1 MSEKMYPLSIRELLG
16 RMTQEYKAT
25 GGVFGVTAAYRHAG
39 EKSLPIFGERLETPI
54 GPAAGPHTQMAQN
67 IIAAYFAGARFFE
80 LKTVQIMDGE
90 DLAKCIARPCIKAD
104 DEGYNCE
111 WSTELTVP
119 QAYEEYVKAWCVLKV
134 ISKAYALGDP
144 DGFVFNMSVG
154 YDLAGIKSEKIDSFI
169 EGLKDASD
177 RPVFAQC
184 KAALKEF
191 FPELREH
198 IDGISPRVCRSV
210 TLSTLHGCP
219 PDEIERIATYLL
231 TEKHLNTF
239 VKCNPTILGYADARA
254 LLDKAGFDY
263 IVFDEHHF
271 NEDLQYADAVAM
283 FRRLQALA
291 DANGLEFGLKLS
303 NTFPVD
309 VTRGELPSNEM
320 YMSGR
325 ALYHLTTEMAR
336 RFSVE
341 FGGKLRISYSGGA
354 DGCNAGDL
362 FIAGIWP
369 ITMATTI
376 LKPGG
381 YNRFRQIAEW
391 LSKLPYKAFY
401 GADTDALVEHCIKA
415 HASDPRFL
423 KPIKPLPSRKSE
435 DAVPLFDCYMAPCS
449 GGCPIHQDIPEYIR
463 LTEKGLFKEALG
475 VITQKNPLPFITGT
489 ICSHRCMTKCTRNFY
504 DYPVQIREYKLTA
517 AEYGYDAL
525 MAEWDSVGRCA
536 PDSAIPQS
544 ASADSSLYQRE
555 PKKVAVIG
563 GGAAGL
569 SAAYFLARAGIQTD
583 VFEKEAKAGGI
594 VRNVIPS
601 FRISDEAIDKDIA
614 LIEKMGAAIHT
625 STPAPS
631 LAELKAWGYDSVIF
645 AVGAYKAQDA
655 GVSGNVMNVID
666 FLREYKETSVSNPP
680 CSALPSFPP
689 LGKGGLAI
697 TIIGGGNTAMDA
709 ARAAKR
715 IEGVEKVTIIYRR
728 TKKYMP
734 ADEEELKEALSDG
747 VEFAE
752 LLAPTAQADGK
763 LICDVMKLGEPDA
776 SGRRKPVPTGETTT
790 IDADLV
796 IAAIGEK
803 VDTTIYE
810 VNGIIPDDRGRV
822 PFSTEVDGMKVYNI
836 GDSHRGPCTVVE
848 CIADAQRA
856 ADEIIGE
863 KHVMDIPA
871 EAFASPEEVI
881 PYKGIQNDF
890 NMDDIEWFEPFSMR
904 CLSCNTVCENCVS
917 VCPNRANTVIVMP
930 DGRREILHIDRL
942 CNECGNCATFC
953 PYASAPYK
961 DKLTLFMDEAGF
973 DDSTNKGFLFLDDHT
988 VRVRLDDVLDVDLDS
1003 VNELSKDLEVLI
1015 LTVREKYAVLW

>member
-16 RMTQEYKAT
+16 RMTKEYDTT
-25 GGVFGVTAAYRHAG
+25 GNVFGVTAAFKTAEHYAQVLEMAEQQAKALETMGQVAPKIPALEDKFLH
-39 EKSLPIFGERLETPI
+39 IFGEKLETPI

-90 DLAKCIARPCIKAD
+90 ELAACIARPCIKAD

-119 QAYEEYVKAWCVLKV
+119 RAYEEYVKAWCVLKV
-134 ISKAYALGDP
+134 ISKAYGLGDP

-177 RPVFAQC
+177 RPIFAEC

-191 FPELREH
+191 FPENADY

-219 PDEIERIATYLL
+219 PDEIERIATYLI
-231 TEKHLNTF
+231 TEKRLNTF
-239 VKCNPTILGYADARA
+239 VKCNPTILGYEDARA
-254 LLDKAGFDY
+254 ILDKAGFDY
-263 IVFDEHHF
+263 VSFDEHHF
-271 NEDLQYADAVAM
+271 VEDLQYGDAVAM
-283 FRRLQALA
+283 FRRLIALA
-291 DANGLEFGLKLS
+291 EENGLEFGVKLS
-303 NTFPVD
+303 NTFPAQVKQN
-309 VTRGELPSNEM
+309 ELPAEEM

-325 ALYHLTTEMAR
+325 SLFHLTIEMAR
-336 RFSVE
+336 RFSKE
-341 FGGKLRISYSGGA
+341 FDGKLRISYSGGA
-354 DGCNAGDL
+354 DQSNVHIL
-362 FIAGIWP
+362 FCVGIWP
-369 ITMATTI
+369 ITMATTV

-381 YNRFRQIAEW
+381 YARFVEMA
-391 LSKLPYKAFY
+391 KLLRMMPF
-401 GADTDALVEHCIKA
+401 ADFTETITAGIENWISVVDRDGVFH
-415 HASDPRFL
+415 
-423 KPIKPLPSRKSE
+423 KPIKPIPSRKSDE
-435 DAVPLFDCYMAPCS
+435 TVPLFDCYSAPCQ

-463 LTEKGLFKEALG
+463 LTDKKMYKEALE

-504 DYPVQIREYKLTA
+504 DDPVAIRGYKLRA
-517 AEYGYDAL
+517 AENGYDGLIAVVKAPA
-525 MAEWDSVGRCA
+525 AEG
-536 PDSAIPQS
+536 
-544 ASADSSLYQRE
+544 
-555 PKKVAVIG
+555 KKVAIIG

-569 SAAYFLARAGIQTD
+569 SAAYFLARAGIQAD
-583 VFEKEAKAGGI
+583 IFEKDEKVGGI
-594 VRNVIPS
+594 VRNVIPG

-631 LAELKAWGYDSVIF
+631 LKELKEWGYDTVVF
-645 AVGAYKAQDA
+645 AVGAYKAQDT
-655 GVSGNVMNVID
+655 GVSGNVVNVID
-666 FLREYKETSVSNPP
+666 FLRAFKAGELDN
-680 CSALPSFPP
+680 A
-689 LGKGGLAI
+689 GKAVAV
-697 TIIGGGNTAMDA
+697 IGGGNTAMDA

-715 IEGVEKVTIIYRR
+715 INGVEKVTIVYRR

-747 VEFAE
+747 VVFAE
-752 LLAPTAQADGK
+752 LLAPVAQADGK
-763 LICDVMKLGEPDA
+763 LSCNVMKLGEPDA
-776 SGRRKPVPTGETTT
+776 SGRRRPEPTGEIAY

-803 VDTTIYE
+803 VDTSIYE
-810 VNGIIPDDRGRV
+810 ANGIVPDERGRV
-822 PFSTEVDGMKVYNI
+822 PFSTEVDGVKVYNI
-836 GDSHRGPCTVVE
+836 GDSNRGPCTVVE

-881 PYKGIQNDF
+881 PLKGKTIDYVFVDF
-890 NMDDIEWFEPFSMR
+890 GTKPFSSP

-917 VCPNRANTVIVMP
+917 VCPNRANTVVVMP

-961 DKLTLFMDEAGF
+961 DKLTLFKDEEGF
-973 DDSTNKGFLFLDDHT
+973 SDSSNKGFLFLDDHT
-988 VRVRLDDVLDVDLDS
+988 VRVRLDDVMDVDLDS
-1003 VNELSKDLEVLI
+1003 VNELDKDLEVLI
-1015 LTVREKYAVLW
+1015 LTVREKYPYLL

>member
-1 MSEKMYPLSIRELLG
+1 MSEKMYPLSIVELLG
-16 RMTQEYKAT
+16 RMTEEYKTA
-25 GGVFGVTAAYRHAG
+25 GGVFGVTSAYRPAG
-39 EKSLPIFGERLETPI
+39 DKTLPIFGERLETPI

-67 IIAAYFAGARFFE
+67 IIAAYFCGARFFE

-90 DLAKCIARPCIKAD
+90 ELAKCIARPCIKAD

-134 ISKAYALGDP
+134 ISKAYDLGDP

-177 RPVFAQC
+177 RPIFADC

-191 FPELREH
+191 FPDH
-198 IDGISPRVCRSV
+198 AADIDGISPRVCRSV

-219 PDEIERIATYLL
+219 PDEIERIATYLI

-239 VKCNPTILGYADARA
+239 VKCNPTILGYKDARA

-271 NEDLQYADAVAM
+271 NEDLQYDDAVAM

-291 DANGLEFGLKLS
+291 DEKGLEFGLKLS

-325 ALYHLTTEMAR
+325 ALFHLTTEMAR
-336 RFSVE
+336 RFSAE

-354 DGCNAGDL
+354 DGCNAGGL
-362 FIAGIWP
+362 FLAGIWP

-381 YNRFRQIAEW
+381 YNRFKMVAEW
-391 LSKLPYKAFY
+391 MEKLPYKAFD
-401 GADTDALVEHCIKA
+401 GVDTDRLVEHCIKE

-423 KPIKPLPSRKSE
+423 KPIKPMPSRKSE
-435 DAVPLFDCYMAPCS
+435 DAVPLFDCYSAPCQ

-463 LTEKGLFKEALG
+463 LTGKGLFKDALS

-517 AEYGYDAL
+517 AENGYDSL
-525 MAEWDSVGRCA
+525 IAELKVPSFSG
-536 PDSAIPQS
+536 
-544 ASADSSLYQRE
+544 
-555 PKKVAVIG
+555 KKVAIIG

-569 SAAYFLARAGIQTD
+569 SAAYFLARAGIQAD

-614 LIEKMGAAIHT
+614 LIEKMGATIHT
-625 STPAPS
+625 NTPAPS
-631 LAELKAWGYDSVIF
+631 LAELKAWGYESVIF
-645 AVGAYKAQDA
+645 AVGAYKAQDIN
-655 GVSGNVMNVID
+655 VTGNVMNVID
-666 FLREYKETSVSNPP
+666 FLRACKDGTLAAP
-680 CSALPSFPP
+680 
-689 LGKGGLAI
+689 GKAVA
-697 TIIGGGNTAMDA
+697 IIGGGNTAMDA

-715 IEGVEKVTIIYRR
+715 IDGVEKVTIVYRR

-734 ADEEELKEALSDG
+734 ADEDELKEALADG

-752 LLAPTAQADGK
+752 LLSPMYQNEGK
-763 LICDVMKLGEPDA
+763 LACGVMKLGEPDA
-776 SGRRKPVPTGETTT
+776 SGRRKPELIAGMATFV
-790 IDADLV
+790 DADLV
-796 IAAIGEK
+796 VAAVGEK
-803 VDTTIYE
+803 VDTS
-810 VNGIIPDDRGRV
+810 VFDMNGIMSDERGRV
-822 PFSTEVDGMKVYNI
+822 PFSTEVDGVKVYNI

-856 ADEIIGE
+856 ADDIIGA

-881 PYKGIQNDF
+881 PYKGVQNDF
-890 NMDDIEWFEPFSMR
+890 NMDDIDWFEPFSMR

-917 VCPNRANTVIVMP
+917 VCPNRANTVILMP

-961 DKLTLFMDEAGF
+961 DKLTLFKDEEGF
-973 DDSTNKGFLFLDDHT
+973 NDSENKGFLFLDDHT
-988 VRVRLDDVLDVDLDS
+988 VRVRLDDVTDVDLDS
-1003 VNELSKDLEVLI
+1003 VNELSKDMEVLI
-1015 LTVREKYAVLW
+1015 LTVREKYRFFNRSVRSG

>member
-1 MSEKMYPLSIRELLG
+1 MSEKMFPLSIFELLG
-16 RMTQEYKAT
+16 IMTAEYNRS
-25 GGVFGVTAAYRHAG
+25 GSVFGVRRKFTAESGKA
-39 EKSLPIFGERLETPI
+39 LNIFGERLETPV

-90 DLAKCIARPCIKAD
+90 ELAKCIARPCIKAD

-134 ISKAYALGDP
+134 ISKAYGLGDP

-154 YDLAGIKSEKIDSFI
+154 YDLAGIKSDKIDSFI
-169 EGLKDASD
+169 EGLKDASE
-177 RPVFAQC
+177 RQIFAEC

-191 FPELREH
+191 FPELCGH
-198 IDGISPRVCRSV
+198 IDGISPNVCRSV

-231 TEKHLNTF
+231 TEKKLNTF

-254 LLDKAGFDY
+254 ILDRAGFDY
-263 IVFDEHHF
+263 VAFDEHHF
-271 NEDLQYADAVAM
+271 NEDLQYSDAVSM
-283 FRRLQALA
+283 FRRLTALA
-291 DANGLEFGLKLS
+291 DENGLEFGLKLS

-309 VTRGELPSNEM
+309 VKNNELPSEEM

-325 ALYHLTTEMAR
+325 ALFHLTVEMAR
-336 RFSVE
+336 RFSEE

-354 DGCNAGDL
+354 DQVNAPRL
-362 FIAGIWP
+362 FEAGIWP

-381 YNRFRQIAEW
+381 YDRFNEIAG
-391 LSKLPYKAFY
+391 LL
-401 GADTDALVEHCIKA
+401 ADIEYSDFDGTDTAGIAAWQKRFGDTEHFK
-415 HASDPRFL
+415 
-423 KPIKPLPSRKSE
+423 KPIKPLPSRKSDE
-435 DAVPLFDCYMAPCS
+435 QVPLFDCYSAPCR

-463 LTEKGLFKEALG
+463 LTDKGMFKEALG

-504 DYPVQIREYKLTA
+504 DIPVNIRGYKLKA
-517 AEYGYDAL
+517 AEGGYDEFIKDA
-525 MAEWDSVGRCA
+525 AFGVDSRDPSVTSG
-536 PDSAIPQS
+536 
-544 ASADSSLYQRE
+544 DSSLCQRE
-555 PKKVAVIG
+555 PQKVAIIG

-569 SAAYFLARAGIQTD
+569 SAAYFLARAGIQAD

-594 VRNVIPS
+594 VRSVIPS
-601 FRISDEAIDKDIA
+601 FRISDEAIDRDVA
-614 LIEKMGAAIHT
+614 LIERMGAAIHT

-631 LAELKAWGYDSVIF
+631 LSELKTWGYDAAIF
-645 AVGAYKAQDA
+645 AVGAYKAQDT
-655 GVSGNVMNVID
+655 GVSGSVMNVID
-666 FLREYKETSVSNPP
+666 FLKACKAGDISVS
-680 CSALPSFPP
+680 
-689 LGKGGLAI
+689 GKAVA
-697 TIIGGGNTAMDA
+697 IIGGGNTAMDA

-715 IEGVEKVTIIYRR
+715 IDGVEKVTIVYRR

-734 ADEEELKEALSDG
+734 ADEEELKEAIADG

-752 LLAPTAQADGK
+752 LLAPVAQADGR
-763 LICDVMKLGEPDA
+763 LSCDVMKLGAPDA
-776 SGRRKPVPTGETTT
+776 SGRRRPEPTGETAY

-796 IAAIGEK
+796 VAAIGEK
-803 VDTTIYE
+803 VDTSVYE
-810 VNGIIPDDRGRV
+810 ANGIKPDERGRI
-822 PFSTEVDGMKVYNI
+822 PFMTEVDGMKIYNI
-836 GDSHRGPCTVVE
+836 GDSNRGPCTVVE
-848 CIADAQRA
+848 CIADAQKA
-856 ADEIIGE
+856 ADAIIGE
-863 KHVMDIPA
+863 KHDMDIPA
-871 EAFASPEEVI
+871 DAFASPAEALEGRGVLLD
-881 PYKGIQNDF
+881 YRYEG
-890 NMDDIEWFEPFSMR
+890 DDPEPFSSR

-917 VCPNRANTVIVMP
+917 VCPNRANTVMIMP

-961 DKLTLFMDEAGF
+961 DKLTIFMDEGGF
-973 DDSTNKGFLFLDDHT
+973 NNSANKGFLFLPDGK
-988 VRVRLDDVLDVDLDS
+988 VRVRLDSVSDIDIDAPNDLSADM
-1003 VNELSKDLEVLI
+1003 ETLI
-1015 LTVREKYAVLW
+1015 ITVRDNYKELY

>member
-1 MSEKMYPLSIRELLG
+1 MSEKMYPLSITELLG
-16 RMTQEYKAT
+16 RMTQEYETAHE
-25 GGVFGVTAAYRHAG
+25 VFGVHAAYHPAG
-39 EKSLPIFGERLETPI
+39 EKKLSIFGETLETPI

-67 IIAAYFAGARFFE
+67 IIAAYYAGARFFE

-134 ISKAYALGDP
+134 ISEAYGLGDP

-154 YDLAGIKSEKIDSFI
+154 YDLAGIQSEKIDSFI

-177 RPVFAQC
+177 RPIFAQC

-191 FPELREH
+191 FPDYAYE
-198 IDGISPRVCRSV
+198 IDGIPPRVCRSV

-239 VKCNPTILGYADARA
+239 VKCNPTILGYKDARA
-254 LLDKAGFDY
+254 ILDKAGFDY

-271 NEDLQYADAVAM
+271 NEDLQYGDAVAM
-283 FRRLQALA
+283 FHRLQALA
-291 DANGLEFGLKLS
+291 DEKGLEFGLKLS

-309 VTRGELPSNEM
+309 VTRGELPSGEM

-325 ALYHLTTEMAR
+325 ALFHLTTEMAR
-336 RFSVE
+336 RFSQE
-341 FGGKLRISYSGGA
+341 FDGKLRISYSGGA
-354 DGCNAGDL
+354 DQASVDAL
-362 FIAGIWP
+362 FRVGIWP
-369 ITMATTI
+369 ITMATTV

-381 YNRFRQIAEW
+381 YNRFKVMADILANA
-391 LSKLPYKAFY
+391 PYRAFA
-401 GADTDALVEHCIKA
+401 GTDTKGIELLRAALCPQEYYT
-415 HASDPRFL
+415 
-423 KPIKPLPSRKSE
+423 KPIKPMPSRKSE
-435 DAVPLFDCYMAPCS
+435 EPVPLFDCYSAPCQ

-463 LTEKGLFKEALG
+463 LTDKGLYKEALD

-504 DYPVQIREYKLTA
+504 DVPVSIRDYKLKA
-517 AEYGYDAL
+517 AENGYDAL
-525 MAEWDSVGRCA
+525 M
-536 PDSAIPQS
+536 
-544 ASADSSLYQRE
+544 
-555 PKKVAVIG
+555 KKVDRIAFERSCQAARLWPVAVIG

-569 SAAYFLARAGIQTD
+569 SAAYFLARAGAQ
-583 VFEKEAKAGGI
+583 VVVYEKEAKAGGI
-594 VRNVIPS
+594 VRNVIPE
-601 FRISDEAIDKDIA
+601 FRISGEAIDKDIA
-614 LIEKMGAAIHT
+614 LIEKMGVTIRT
-625 STPAPS
+625 NTPAPS
-631 LAELKAWGYDSVIF
+631 LSELKAGGYDTVIF
-645 AVGAYKAQDA
+645 AVGAYKAQDT

-666 FLREYKETSVSNPP
+666 FLRDCKSGRFDRK
-680 CSALPSFPP
+680 SA
-689 LGKGGLAI
+689 GRAI
-697 TIIGGGNTAMDA
+697 AIVGGGNTAMDA

-715 IEGVEKVTIIYRR
+715 IPGVDKVTIVYRR

-734 ADEEELKEALSDG
+734 ADEEELREALFDG

-752 LLAPTAQADGK
+752 LLAPTVQANGK
-763 LICDVMKLGEPDA
+763 LTCEVMKLGAPDA
-776 SGRRKPVPTGETTT
+776 SGRRRPEPTGETVD

-796 IAAIGEK
+796 VAAVGEK
-803 VDTTIYE
+803 VDTAIYE
-810 VNGIIPDDRGRV
+810 ANGILPDERGRV

-856 ADEIIGE
+856 ADAVIGA

-871 EAFASPEEVI
+871 EAFASPDEVI
-881 PYKGIQNDF
+881 PRKGILFDCE
-890 NMDDIEWFEPFSMR
+890 DDRANPGSFSYR

-961 DKLTLFMDEAGF
+961 DKLTLFKDEEGF
-973 DDSTNKGFLFLDDHT
+973 HTSENKGFLFLDDHT
-988 VRVRLDDVLDVDLDS
+988 VRVRLEDVYDVDLDS
-1003 VNELSKDLEVLI
+1003 VNGLDRDLEVFI
-1015 LTVREKYAVLW
+1015 LTVREKYRYL

>member
-16 RMTQEYKAT
+16 RMTNEYKSSGT
-25 GGVFGVTAAYRHAG
+25 LFGVHSAFRPEG
-39 EKSLPIFGERLETPI
+39 DKFLPIFGEKLETPI

-90 DLAKCIARPCIKAD
+90 ELAACIARPCIKAD

-134 ISKAYALGDP
+134 ISKAYDLGDP

-154 YDLAGIKSEKIDSFI
+154 YDLAGIKSDKIDSFI
-169 EGLKDASD
+169 EGLKDASG
-177 RPVFAQC
+177 RPIFAEC
-184 KAALKEF
+184 KAALKEYF
-191 FPELREH
+191 ADCADD
-198 IDGISPRVCRSV
+198 IDAISPRVCRSV

-239 VKCNPTILGYADARA
+239 VKCNPTILGYEDARA
-254 LLDKAGFDY
+254 ILDKAGFDY

-271 NEDLQYADAVAM
+271 NEDLQYSDAVAM
-283 FRRLQALA
+283 FHRLQALA
-291 DANGLEFGLKLS
+291 DEQGLEFGLKLS

-309 VTRGELPSNEM
+309 VTRGELPSGEM

-325 ALYHLTTEMAR
+325 SLFHLTSEMAR
-336 RFSVE
+336 RFSQE
-341 FGGKLRISYSGGA
+341 FGGRLRISYSGGA
-354 DGCNAGDL
+354 DVHNALHL
-362 FIAGIWP
+362 FRAGIWP

-381 YNRFRQIAEW
+381 YDRFKQIAAM
-391 LSKLPYKAFY
+391 LYVYDYRPFT
-401 GADTDALVEHCIKA
+401 GTDTAAIAKMREDWC
-415 HASDPRFL
+415 SNDPDGLFI
-423 KPIKPLPSRKSE
+423 KPIKPIPSRKSDE
-435 DAVPLFDCYMAPCS
+435 AVPLFDCYSAPCQ

-463 LTEKGLFKEALG
+463 LLHKGLFKKSLR

-504 DYPVQIREYKLTA
+504 EGPENIRLMKLLA
-517 AEYGYDAL
+517 AENGYDAL
-525 MAEWDSVGRCA
+525 MTDIKA
-536 PDSAIPQS
+536 PAVTG
-544 ASADSSLYQRE
+544 
-555 PKKVAVIG
+555 KKVAVIG

-569 SAAYFLARAGIQTD
+569 SAAYFLARAGIQAD

-614 LIEKMGAAIHT
+614 LIEKMGATIHT

-631 LAELKAWGYDSVIF
+631 IAELKAWGYDTVIF
-645 AVGAYKAQDA
+645 AVGAYKAQDT

-666 FLREYKETSVSNPP
+666 FLREYKETSVPNPP

-689 LGKGGLAI
+689 LGKGGLAVA
-697 TIIGGGNTAMDA
+697 IIGGGNTAMDA

-715 IEGVEKVTIIYRR
+715 IDGVEKVTIVYRR
-728 TKKYMP
+728 TKKFMP
-734 ADEEELKEALSDG
+734 ADEEELKEAIADG

-752 LLAPTAQADGK
+752 LLAPVSQADGK
-763 LICDVMKLGEPDA
+763 LSCNVMKLGEPDA
-776 SGRRKPVPTGETTT
+776 SGRRRPEPTGEVAY

-803 VDTTIYE
+803 VDTSIYE
-810 VNGIIPDDRGRV
+810 QNGITPDERGRV
-822 PFSTEVDGMKVYNI
+822 PFSAEVNGVKVYNI
-836 GDSHRGPCTVVE
+836 GDSNRGPCTVVE
-848 CIADAQRA
+848 CIADAQKA
-856 ADEIIGE
+856 ADEIIGA

-871 EAFASPEEVI
+871 EAFATPAEVL
-881 PYKGIQNDF
+881 PGHGWLGDPWQDSEYG
-890 NMDDIEWFEPFSMR
+890 SR
-904 CLSCNTVCENCVS
+904 CLGCNTVCENCVS
-917 VCPNRANTVIVMP
+917 VCPNRANTVIIMP

-961 DKLTLFMDEAGF
+961 DKLTLFRDEEGF
-973 DDSTNKGFLFLDDHT
+973 ADSANKGFVFLPDGK
-988 VRVRLDDVLDVDLDS
+988 VKVRLDSEFIVDLDAP
-1003 VNELSKDLEVLI
+1003 NELDKDMEVLI
-1015 LTVREKYAVLW
+1015 LTVKDKYSHLV

>member
-1 MSEKMYPLSIRELLG
+1 MSEKMYPLSISELLG
-16 RMTQEYKAT
+16 MMTAEYNRS
-25 GGVFGVTAAYRHAG
+25 GSVFGARSAFTAGDGRF
-39 EKSLPIFGERLETPI
+39 LPIFGEKLETPI
-54 GPAAGPHTQMAQN
+54 GPAAGPHTQMTQN

-90 DLAKCIARPCIKAD
+90 ELAKCIARPCIKAD

-134 ISKAYALGDP
+134 ISKAWGLGDP

-154 YDLAGIKSEKIDSFI
+154 YDLAGIKSDKIDSFI
-169 EGLKDASD
+169 EGLKDATD
-177 RPVFAQC
+177 RPIFAEC
-184 KAALKEF
+184 KAALKES
-191 FPELREH
+191 FPDLADH
-198 IDGISPRVCRSV
+198 IDGISPKVCRSV

-231 TEKHLNTF
+231 SEKRLNTF

-254 LLDKAGFDY
+254 ILDKAGFDY
-263 IVFDEHHF
+263 VAFDEHHF
-271 NEDLQYADAVAM
+271 NEDLQYCDAVAM
-283 FRRLQALA
+283 FRRLRALA
-291 DANGLEFGLKLS
+291 DENGLEFGLKLS

-309 VTRGELPSNEM
+309 VKHNELPSEEM

-325 ALYHLTTEMAR
+325 ALFHLTIEMAR
-336 RFSVE
+336 RFSEE
-341 FGGKLRISYSGGA
+341 FGGRLRISYSGGA
-354 DGCNAGDL
+354 DQFNVLSL
-362 FIAGIWP
+362 FSAGIWP

-381 YNRFRQIAEW
+381 YNRFKDIADLTTYCEY
-391 LSKLPYKAFY
+391 SAFD
-401 GADTDALVEHCIKA
+401 GTDTGDIAAWQERFGGSEH
-415 HASDPRFL
+415 FM
-423 KPIKPLPSRKSE
+423 KPIKPMPSRKSDE
-435 DAVPLFDCYMAPCS
+435 AVPLFDCYSAPCH

-463 LTEKGLFKEALG
+463 LTDKGMYKEALD

-504 DYPVQIREYKLTA
+504 DIPVNIRGYKLRA
-517 AEYGYDAL
+517 AENGYDSL
-525 MAEWDSVGRCA
+525 MSGLKA
-536 PDSAIPQS
+536 PA
-544 ASADSSLYQRE
+544 AGGG
-555 PKKVAVIG
+555 KVAVIG

-569 SAAYFLARAGIQTD
+569 SAAYFLARAGIQAD

-614 LIEKMGAAIHT
+614 LIERMGAIIHT

-631 LAELKAWGYDSVIF
+631 LSELKEWGYDTVIF
-645 AVGAYKAQDA
+645 AVGAYKAQDT

-666 FLREYKETSVSNPP
+666 FLKACKSGSMTAP
-680 CSALPSFPP
+680 
-689 LGKGGLAI
+689 GKAVVV
-697 TIIGGGNTAMDA
+697 IGGGNTAMDA

-715 IEGVEKVTIIYRR
+715 IDGVEKVTIVYRR

-734 ADEEELKEALSDG
+734 ADEEELKEAIADG

-752 LLAPTAQADGK
+752 LLAPVAQADGK
-763 LICDVMKLGEPDA
+763 MSCNVMKLGEPDA
-776 SGRRKPVPTGETTT
+776 SGRRRPEPTGEAAY

-796 IAAIGEK
+796 VAAIGER
-803 VDTTIYE
+803 VDTSVYE
-810 VNGIIPDDRGRV
+810 ANGITPDERGRI
-822 PFSTEVDGMKVYNI
+822 PFSTELDGMKIYNI
-836 GDSHRGPCTVVE
+836 GDSNRGPCTVVE
-848 CIADAQRA
+848 CIADAQKA
-856 ADEIIGE
+856 ADAIIG
-863 KHVMDIPA
+863 KAHDMDIPA
-871 EAFASPEEVI
+871 EAFASPDEALE
-881 PYKGIQNDF
+881 GRGALLDF
-890 NMDDIEWFEPFSMR
+890 RFDGADPEPFSSR

-961 DKLTLFMDEAGF
+961 DKLTIFMDEAGF
-973 DDSTNKGFLFLDDHT
+973 EDSANKGFLFLPDGR
-988 VRVRLDDVLDVDLDS
+988 VRVRLDSVTDIDLDS
-1003 VNELSKDLEVLI
+1003 NDLSRDMELLI
-1015 LTVREKYAVLW
+1015 LTVREKYSELL